1 MKILVTG
8 SKGFIGSALCN
19 YLNSKGYNVVGLDN
33 GLFKKCKLRNYSKI
47 QKRNKYKDIQ
57 KDIRDIKVSDLKNFD
72 AIIHL
77 AALSNDPIGNYNKR
91 WTEDINLKASISLAK
106 KAKKANVKRF
116 LFSSSCIMYGVS
128 KSKNSVTEKTPTDP
142 QTIYAKSK
150 VAAEK
155 SISKLSNK
163 NFAPV
168 FIRNGTIYGISE
180 FMRFDT
186 VLNNFVLNAYLDKE
200 ITIKSSGKQWRPVSH
215 IYDVCRYF
223 ELFLS
228 CDQNKMNNK
237 AFNVGNNNHKIK
249 DLAKIV
255 KENIPS
261 IKIKVLN
268 LKDEDNRTYKVNF
281 ELFKKTFKN
290 FKFKKNIKSGSFE
303 LYKQL
308 KKIDLK
314 RNDVE
319 KFIRVKWLLKHLVNR
334 EKMLNLKP

>member
-19 YLNSKGYNVVGLDN
+19 YLNSKGYNVVGIDN
-33 GLFKKCKLRNYSKI
+33 GFFKKCKLPNYFRI
-47 QKRNKYKDIQ
+47 QKKTKYVDLE
-57 KDIRDIKVSDLKNFD
+57 KDIRNIKISDLKKFN

-77 AALSNDPIGNYNKR
+77 AALSNDPIGNYNKK
-91 WTEDINLKASISLAK
+91 WTEDINLKASIDLAK
-106 KAKKANVKRF
+106 KAKKAKVKKF

-128 KSKNSVTEKTPTDP
+128 KSKKSVTEKTPTDP

-155 SISKLSNK
+155 SISKLANK

-186 VLNNFVLNAYLDKE
+186 VLNNFVLDAYLNKE
-200 ITIKSSGKQWRPVSH
+200 IIIKSSGNQWRPVSH

-223 ELFLS
+223 ELFLNS
-228 CDQNKMNNK
+228 DMKKINNK

-255 KENIPS
+255 KKNIPS
-261 IKIKVLN
+261 IKIKILN

-281 ELFKKTFKN
+281 DLFKKTFKN
-290 FKFKKNIKSGSFE
+290 FKFKKNINNGSIQ

-308 KKIDLK
+308 KKINLK
-314 RNDVE
+314 KKDVE
-319 KFIRVKWLLKHLVNR
+319 KFIRVKWLLKYLVKNK
-334 EKMLNLKP
+334 KMLEL

>member
-1 MKILVTG
+1 MKILITG

-19 YLNSKGYNVVGLDN
+19 YLSSKGYDIVGIDN
-33 GLFKKCKLRNYSKI
+33 GFFKKCKLPNYYRI
-47 QKRNKYKDIQ
+47 QKKNNYLDLD
-57 KDIRDIKVSDLKNFD
+57 KDIRNIKVSDLKNFD
-72 AIIHL
+72 AIVHL
-77 AALSNDPIGNYNKR
+77 AALSNDPIGNYNKK
-91 WTEDINLKASISLAK
+91 WTEDINLKASINLAKNAK
-106 KAKKANVKRF
+106 KAKVQRF

-128 KSKNSVTEKTPTDP
+128 KSKKSVTEKTPTDP

-150 VAAEK
+150 VSAEK
-155 SISKLSNK
+155 SISKLADK

-200 ITIKSSGKQWRPVSH
+200 IVIKSSGQQWRPVSH
-215 IYDVCRYF
+215 ILDVCRYF
-223 ELFLS
+223 ELFLES
-228 CDQNKMNNK
+228 DLRKINNK

-255 KENIPS
+255 KKNIPS

-281 ELFKKTFKN
+281 DLFKKTFKN
-290 FKFKKNIKSGSFE
+290 FKFKKNIKNGSIE

-308 KKIDLK
+308 KKINFK
-314 RNDVE
+314 RKNTE
-319 KFIRVKWLLKHLVNR
+319 KFIRVKWLLKHLVKNK
-334 EKMLNLKP
+334 KMLEI

>member
-1 MKILVTG
+1 MNVLITG

-19 YLNSKGYNVVGLDN
+19 YLSSKGHNIVGIDN
-33 GLFKKCKLRNYSKI
+33 GFFKKCKLPNYIKI
-47 QKRNKYKDIQ
+47 QKKIKYIDLE
-57 KDIRDIKVSDLKNFD
+57 KDIRNIKISDLKEFH

-77 AALSNDPIGNYNKR
+77 AALSNDPIGNYNKK
-91 WTEDINLKASISLAK
+91 WTEDINLKASIDLAK
-106 KAKKANVKRF
+106 KAKKAKVKKF

-128 KSKNSVTEKTPTDP
+128 KSKKSVTEKTPTDP
-142 QTIYAKSK
+142 KTIYAKSK

-155 SISKLSNK
+155 SISKLASK

-186 VLNNFVLNAYLDKE
+186 VLNNFVLDAYLNKE
-200 ITIKSSGKQWRPVSH
+200 IIIKSSGNQWRPVSH

-223 ELFLS
+223 ELFLNS
-228 CDQNKMNNK
+228 DMKVINNK

-255 KENIPS
+255 KKNLPS
-261 IKIKVLN
+261 IKIKILN
-268 LKDEDNRTYKVNF
+268 LRDEDNRTYKVNF
-281 ELFKKTFKN
+281 NLFKKTFKN
-290 FKFKKNIKSGSFE
+290 FKFKKNINNGSLE

-308 KKIDLK
+308 KKINLK
-314 RNDVE
+314 KKDVE
-319 KFIRVKWLLKHLVNR
+319 KFIRVKWLLKHLVKNK
-334 EKMLNLKP
+334 KMLEL

>member
-19 YLNSKGYNVVGLDN
+19 YLNSKGYNVVGIDN
-33 GLFKKCKLRNYSKI
+33 GFFKKCKLPNYFRI
-47 QKRNKYKDIQ
+47 QKKTKYVDLE
-57 KDIRDIKVSDLKNFD
+57 KDIRNIKISDLKKFN

-77 AALSNDPIGNYNKR
+77 AALSNDPIGNYNKK
-91 WTEDINLKASISLAK
+91 WTEDINLKASIDLAK
-106 KAKKANVKRF
+106 KAKKAKVKKF

-128 KSKNSVTEKTPTDP
+128 KSKKSVTEKTPTDP

-155 SISKLSNK
+155 SISKLANK

-186 VLNNFVLNAYLDKE
+186 VLNNFVLDAYLNKE
-200 ITIKSSGKQWRPVSH
+200 IIIKSSGNQWRPVSH

-223 ELFLS
+223 ELFLNS
-228 CDQNKMNNK
+228 DMKKINNK

-255 KENIPS
+255 KKNIPS
-261 IKIKVLN
+261 IKIKILN

-281 ELFKKTFKN
+281 DLFKKTFKN
-290 FKFKKNIKSGSFE
+290 FKFKKNINNGSIE

-308 KKIDLK
+308 KKINLK
-314 RNDVE
+314 KKDVE
-319 KFIRVKWLLKHLVNR
+319 KFIRVKWLLKYLVKNK
-334 EKMLNLKP
+334 KMLEL